1 MMHKSIILGKLCPCS
16 CSGLLNFRSS
26 SEICGPEERAMER
39 KFLKG
44 APAPHLISNGIFF
57 VIYCNTIFKSD
68 WGGAPH
74 ICDMHNL
81 FKINF
86 I

>member
-26 SEICGPEERAMER
+26 SEICGPKERAMER

-44 APAPHLISNGIFF
+44 APAPHLISNGIFLGYT
-57 VIYCNTIFKSD
+57 VILFSNRIGVGLLIYVICTIYSK
-68 WGGAPH
+68 
-74 ICDMHNL
+74 
-81 FKINF
+81 
-86 I
+86 